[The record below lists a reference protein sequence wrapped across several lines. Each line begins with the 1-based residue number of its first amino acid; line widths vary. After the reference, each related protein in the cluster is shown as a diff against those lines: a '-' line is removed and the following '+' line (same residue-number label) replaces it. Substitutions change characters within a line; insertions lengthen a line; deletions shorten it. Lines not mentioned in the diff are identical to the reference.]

1 MDVEGLFG
9 RVAAVANSERW
20 LIPIFK
26 KKDISQGAPPVRSV
40 ESECD
45 AVAVG

>member
-26 KKDISQGAPPVRSV
+26 KKTYPRVRRLF
-40 ESECD
+40 D
-45 AVAVG
+45 L